1 MTFWTALLLAIVLLP
16 LAAYAQASIGRFT
29 AAPAAAA
36 LARGTLLAVGGALG
50 YIATQV
56 AETPVLALL
65 YFAIGVGIVHVPAA
79 LILFMKRAGGAG
91 KS

>member
-1 MTFWTALLLAIVLLP
+1 MTFGTALVLAAVLLP
-16 LAAYAQASIGRFT
+16 LTVYAQANVGRYT

-36 LARGTLLAVGGALG
+36 LARGMLLAVGGALG
-50 YIATQV
+50 YIATHV

-65 YFAIGVGIVHVPAA
+65 YFAIGLGMVHVPAA
-79 LILFMKRAGGAG
+79 FIIFMKRASGAG